1 MYLEQRLPSFYVCI
15 KHEEILLN
23 ADSDSKGLRLNVWL
37 CISIRLESDAD
48 AAGAWTTRWV
58 AEIYDPWHAFPQ
70 SHSSLSSAISSVVF
84 PGTCIL
90 K

>member
-1 MYLEQRLPSFYVCI
+1 MYILENNTKCSHRPGIKIEYYMYLEQRLPSFYVCI

-48 AAGAWTTRWV
+48 AAGAWTTR
-58 AEIYDPWHAFPQ
+58 
-70 SHSSLSSAISSVVF
+70 
-84 PGTCIL
+84 
-90 K
+90 